1 MSWRAPGRRYE
12 VLAVRDFRILL
23 ADRLLAPFSNGF
35 SLVGVS
41 FAVLHVTGST
51 ADLSYVIA
59 AQTAPML
66 IFSLLSGVFADRFRP
81 QWVIVA
87 GNLCVVLGEGIFGL
101 LMLTSGH
108 PSLWAMIS
116 LEAVNGIGGAVF
128 YPASNAL
135 LPQLVPDALLQQGS
149 SISRL
154 AMNTGQ
160 MTGAAAGGVLVAVA
174 GPGWALTLCAAGMS
188 GTVPLMLAVKGG
200 GGRLRVLTGNSPGM
214 LAELREG
221 WTEFRR
227 HTWLWA
233 TVIQYCLVMMA
244 WNGSFMVLGPVV
256 ARAHLGGA
264 AAWGAIS
271 AAEALGLIVGG
282 VISLRYTPR
291 RPMLLVVGTGG
302 LFALSPLML
311 GLVAPLPVICVTA
324 FGVGTLSEV
333 MMVQWTVAM
342 ATRIPAGKL
351 ARVSSYDAFGSLAA
365 MPLGALVAGP
375 LAAGIGVPATQFTAA
390 AVIFTASAFTLIPRD
405 IWTIRSDDAVAGGML
420 PGTVPPGTVPPG
432 TVPPGGLVT
441 AAGGVVPDA
450 VAVTATASAR
460 AGADLG

>member
-1 MSWRAPGRRYE
+1 MSWRRAVRRYP
-12 VLAVRDFRILL
+12 VLAIRDFRLL
-23 ADRLLAPFSNGF
+23 LVDRLLAPFSIGF

-41 FAVLHVTGST
+41 FAVLRVTGST

-59 AQTAPML
+59 AQAAPML
-66 IFSLLSGVFADRFRP
+66 VFSLLSGVFADRFKP
-81 QWVIVA
+81 QRVILA
-87 GNLCVVLGEGIFGL
+87 GNIAIVVGEGVFGL
-101 LMLTSGH
+101 LMLVTGH
-108 PSLWAMIS
+108 PPLWAMIG
-116 LEAVNGIGGAVF
+116 LEAVNGIGAAVF
-128 YPASNAL
+128 YPASQAL
-135 LPQLVPDALLQQGS
+135 LPQLVPDTMLPQGS

-154 AMNTGQ
+154 AMNMGQ
-160 MTGAAAGGVLVAVA
+160 MTGSAAAGVLVAVA
-174 GPGWALTLCAAGMS
+174 GPGWALALCALGMS

-200 GGRLRVLTGNSPGM
+200 RVPRSAAADAQPGM

-221 WTEFRR
+221 WAEFRK

-244 WNGSFMVLGPVV
+244 WNGAFFVLGPVV

-291 RPMLLVVGTGG
+291 RPMLLVVSTGG

-311 GLVAPLPVICVTA
+311 GLVAPLAVVCVTA
-324 FGVGTLSEV
+324 FGLGAIGEV

-342 ATRIPAGKL
+342 ATRIPSDKL

-375 LAAGIGVPATQFTAA
+375 LAAGIGVSATEFAAA

-405 IWTIRSDDAVAGGML
+405 IWTIRSDDAASDATAL
-420 PGTVPPGTVPPG
+420 AEA
-432 TVPPGGLVT
+432 VT
-441 AAGGVVPDA
+441 AAA
-450 VAVTATASAR
+450 
-460 AGADLG
+460 AGPLEVELESR

>member
-1 MSWRAPGRRYE
+1 MSWRALARRYP
-12 VLAVRDFRILL
+12 VLAIRDFRLL
-23 ADRLLAPFSNGF
+23 LVDRLVAPFSLGF

-41 FAVLHVTGST
+41 FAVLKVTGST

-66 IFSLLSGVFADRFRP
+66 VFSLVSGVFADRLRP
-81 QWVIVA
+81 QLVIIA
-87 GNLCVVLGEGIFGL
+87 GNLAVVVGEGVFGL
-101 LMLTSGH
+101 LMLVTGH
-108 PSLWAMIS
+108 PPLWAMIS
-116 LEAVNGIGGAVF
+116 LEAVNGIGGAMF
-128 YPASNAL
+128 YPASQAL
-135 LPQLVPDALLQQGS
+135 LPQLVPGTLLQEGS

-174 GPGWALTLCAAGMS
+174 GPGWALTLCALGMS
-188 GTVPLMLAVKGG
+188 GTVPLMMAVKGAR
-200 GGRLRVLTGNSPGM
+200 RLRPAILDKRSSM
-214 LAELREG
+214 LGELREG
-221 WTEFRR
+221 WGEFRK

-244 WNGSFMVLGPVV
+244 WNGGFMVLGPVV

-271 AAEALGLIVGG
+271 AADALGLILGG
-282 VISLRYTPR
+282 LISLRYTPR
-291 RPMLLVVGTGG
+291 KPMLFVVCTGG
-302 LFALSPLML
+302 IFALSPLVL
-311 GLVAPLPVICVTA
+311 GLIAPLPVICLTA
-324 FGVGTLSEV
+324 FGLGTIAEV

-342 ATRIPAGKL
+342 ATRIPSDKL

-375 LAAGIGVPATQFTAA
+375 LAAGIGVPATQFAAA
-390 AVIFTASAFTLIPRD
+390 AVIVVASACTLIPRD
-405 IWTIRSDDAVAGGML
+405 IWTIRSDDVVPGSPDAAGLTVAELAASG
-420 PGTVPPGTVPPG
+420 
-432 TVPPGGLVT
+432 
-441 AAGGVVPDA
+441 AAGGA
-450 VAVTATASAR
+450 AASAIASASASAQ

>member
-1 MSWRAPGRRYE
+1 MSWRAPARRYP
-12 VLAVRDFRILL
+12 VLAIRDFRLL
-23 ADRLLAPFSNGF
+23 LVDRLLAPFSVGF
-35 SLVGVS
+35 SIVGVS
-41 FAVLHVTGST
+41 FAVLKVTGST

-66 IFSLLSGVFADRFRP
+66 VFSLVSGVFADRLRP
-81 QWVIVA
+81 QLVIIA
-87 GNLCVVLGEGIFGL
+87 GNLAVVVGEGVFGL
-101 LMLTSGH
+101 LMLVTGH
-108 PSLWAMIS
+108 PPLWAMIS
-116 LEAVNGIGGAVF
+116 LEAVNGIGGAMF
-128 YPASNAL
+128 YPASQAL
-135 LPQLVPDALLQQGS
+135 LPQLVPDTLLQEGS

-174 GPGWALTLCAAGMS
+174 GPGWALTLCALGMS
-188 GTVPLMLAVKGG
+188 GTVPLMMAVKGAR
-200 GGRLRVLTGNSPGM
+200 RLRPVILDKRSSM
-214 LAELREG
+214 LGELREG
-221 WTEFRR
+221 WGEFRK

-244 WNGSFMVLGPVV
+244 WNGGFMVLGPVV

-271 AAEALGLIVGG
+271 AADALGLILGG

-291 RPMLLVVGTGG
+291 KPMLFVVCTGG
-302 LFALSPLML
+302 IFALSPLVL
-311 GLVAPLPVICVTA
+311 GLIAPLPVICLTA
-324 FGVGTLSEV
+324 FGLGTIAEV

-342 ATRIPAGKL
+342 ATRIPSDKL

-375 LAAGIGVPATQFTAA
+375 LAADIGVPATQFAAA
-390 AVIFTASAFTLIPRD
+390 AVIVVASACTLIPRD
-405 IWTIRSDDAVAGGML
+405 IWTIRSDDVVPGSPDAAGLTVAELAASG
-420 PGTVPPGTVPPG
+420 
-432 TVPPGGLVT
+432 
-441 AAGGVVPDA
+441 AAGGA
-450 VAVTATASAR
+450 AASAIASASASAQ